1 MPTANTPLLG
11 LALPV
16 TGDLSG
22 SWGDEVN
29 NAITSLLDDAVAGT
43 TSITVDADI
52 TLTTTALATNQSRQA
67 IILWNPAAGTTTRN
81 ITAPA
86 QSKVYTV
93 INASGGT
100 QSIVFRGVGPT
111 TGVTIVK
118 GESAVVA
125 WNGTD
130 FIKVS
135 NTSGAGV
142 FTDLTV
148 SGTTTLSGGTANG
161 VAYLNGSK
169 VLTSGSALT
178 FDGSYLDVV
187 GSANIGSDS
196 NNALFVNSTSTVV
209 TLSAAGRSAPLDS
222 SLSLATTSVGVTA
235 SRAILDPLGNF
246 KLGNTA
252 PANWSPLY
260 QALQVGPSAAM
271 YSVTSNSFLL
281 NNAYIAGDM
290 FGDVPTYLSTN
301 AASYYAQ
308 TALGQHQWFTAPSGT
323 AGNAITFTKKME
335 LNSTGLDV
343 TGTATISGAV
353 TLSAGEANG
362 VAFLNGSKV
371 LSSSSFFTYSDTNGI
386 SLLRALNQSGNT
398 SFTGTTSIGS
408 SSGTSTANPFFQFQG
423 RNDWP
428 LPQILRFQA
437 DYVSGADSGMGL
449 TISSRVADGT
459 FQNRYR
465 LLADGTAHIWSLG
478 ATGIE
483 RLRLD
488 SSGNLVQS
496 APTTPPSLATN
507 GTMVFNLTSN
517 TNLRVSVRG
526 SDGVTRIANITLA

>member
-1 MPTANTPLLG
+1 
-11 LALPV
+11 
-16 TGDLSG
+16 
-22 SWGDEVN
+22 
-29 NAITSLLDDAVAGT
+29 
-43 TSITVDADI
+43 
-52 TLTTTALATNQSRQA
+52 
-67 IILWNPAAGTTTRN
+67 
-81 ITAPA
+81 
-86 QSKVYTV
+86 
-93 INASGGT
+93 
-100 QSIVFRGVGPT
+100 VFRGVGPT

-161 VAYLNGSK
+161 VTYLNGSK

-178 FDGSYLDVV
+178 FSGTQLDVV
-187 GSANIGSDS
+187 GSATIGSDS

-209 TLSAAGRSAPLDS
+209 TLAATGRSAPLDS
-222 SLSLATTSVGVTA
+222 SLSLATTASGVLTA
-235 SRAILDPLGNF
+235 RAILDPLGNF
-246 KLGNTA
+246 KLGGGA

-271 YSVTSNSFLL
+271 YSVASNSFLL
-281 NNAYIAGDM
+281 NNAYIAGDI
-290 FGDVPTYLSTN
+290 FGDTPTYLSTN
-301 AASYYAQ
+301 AASYYGQNAS
-308 TALGQHQWFTAPSGT
+308 GQHQWFTAPSWDGT
-323 AGNAITFTKKME
+323 GSNAITFTKKME
-335 LNSTGLDV
+335 LNSTGLEV
-343 TGTATISGAV
+343 TGTAAISGAV

-371 LSSSSFFTYSDTNGI
+371 LSSSSFFTYDDSTGI
-386 SLLRALNQSGNT
+386 SLLRPLNQAAAT

-459 FQNRYR
+459 FQNRYK

-478 ATGIE
+478 ATGTE